1 MIAIATA
8 LQTFV
13 HPGIFFPFLCRR
25 KEKNEKKNNSDVAS
39 HGGTSEDSVGKSAV

>member
-1 MIAIATA
+1 MVAIATV

-25 KEKNEKKNNSDVAS
+25 KEKKEKSSDNES
-39 HGGTSEDSVGKSAV
+39 HDGTSSDSVGKSVV

>member
-25 KEKNEKKNNSDVAS
+25 KEKNEKNSDVAS
-39 HGGTSEDSVGKSAV
+39 HEGTSEDSVQKSTV

>member
-1 MIAIATA
+1 MVAIATV

-25 KEKNEKKNNSDVAS
+25 KEKKSKRDSDIES
-39 HGGTSEDSVGKSAV
+39 DGPSSESVGKSVV